1 MNLIRTFC
9 NLINQIPPTDEKK
22 AIQYLGL
29 WNKSFWPVRISNFL
43 YQLFSNSLPVAA
55 RLGNR
60 YKNDPLQTID
70 ERCGWCSRDGYNVPE
85 RETFNHIYFD
95 CPTTSKLLAQ
105 FSDKYLD
112 PNFSQAERVKAI
124 FFGQTNLGDRDD
136 ILQITGIIFAY
147 CIWAGKLRKKAIS
160 FFTIEENMFFL
171 FDGIANSNSWVKK
184 IVETKDDNWSRLWRG
199 RTGGGRG

>member
-1 MNLIRTFC
+1 M
-9 NLINQIPPTDEKK
+9 
-22 AIQYLGL
+22 
-29 WNKSFWPVRISNFL
+29 
-43 YQLFSNSLPVAA
+43 
-55 RLGNR
+55 
-60 YKNDPLQTID
+60 
-70 ERCGWCSRDGYNVPE
+70 PE

-171 FDGIANSNSWVKK
+171 FDGIANSNSWVYK
-184 IVETKDDNWSRLWRG
+184 IVEIKDDNWSRLWRG

>member
-1 MNLIRTFC
+1 M
-9 NLINQIPPTDEKK
+9 
-22 AIQYLGL
+22 
-29 WNKSFWPVRISNFL
+29 
-43 YQLFSNSLPVAA
+43 
-55 RLGNR
+55 
-60 YKNDPLQTID
+60 
-70 ERCGWCSRDGYNVPE
+70 PE

-112 PNFSQAERVKAI
+112 PNFSQAERVK
-124 FFGQTNLGDRDD
+124 
-136 ILQITGIIFAY
+136 
-147 CIWAGKLRKKAIS
+147 
-160 FFTIEENMFFL
+160 ENMFFL